1 MYRIE
6 QFEELNRPENMV
18 LTQHSRKRFSERGI
32 KIQDITNAI
41 ETGEI
46 IEDYPE
52 DYPFPSCLILGKSG
66 EVNIH
71 IVASINADMIYSTLY
86 RGQDIT
92 RHVDLEQLARF
103 LMVNE
108 LISNF
113 ELYHP
118 KSTFCYR
125 ESFES
130 DTSKYVFGPVWD
142 LDWAFGYEGHSR
154 YFQDNASSNYWLDMP
169 NFEVKQFIQ
178 EVTVVDFEKAA

>member
-71 IVASINADMIYSTLY
+71 IVASINADMIYL
-86 RGQDIT
+86 IT
-92 RHVDLEQLARF
+92 AYIPNPDKWEDDFKTRKE
-103 LMVNE
+103 E
-108 LISNF
+108 L
-113 ELYHP
+113 
-118 KSTFCYR
+118 K
-125 ESFES
+125 
-130 DTSKYVFGPVWD
+130 
-142 LDWAFGYEGHSR
+142 
-154 YFQDNASSNYWLDMP
+154 
-169 NFEVKQFIQ
+169 
-178 EVTVVDFEKAA
+178 